1 MSFEYQISNCQSKSQ
16 ASQTIRLILKR
27 AWSFDVNI
35 SWNIYILSIF
45 FLLAIVFIYL
55 QYILTVHTLMF
66 IVKPYLFICTMYSY
80 SFGFWVSI
88 HSFLQ
93 AWCIFRSVSIR
104 FFFSL
109 KLYQWY
115 AETMILLSV
124 TNNDV
129 EENGRNVS
137 LRALV
142 CLGMKNFS
150 IDLKTF
156 FVNAVHLG

>member
-1 MSFEYQISNCQSKSQ
+1 
-16 ASQTIRLILKR
+16 
-27 AWSFDVNI
+27 
-35 SWNIYILSIF
+35 
-45 FLLAIVFIYL
+45 
-55 QYILTVHTLMF
+55 
-66 IVKPYLFICTMYSY
+66 
-80 SFGFWVSI
+80 
-88 HSFLQ
+88 
-93 AWCIFRSVSIR
+93 
-104 FFFSL
+104 
-109 KLYQWY
+109 
-115 AETMILLSV
+115 MILLSV